1 MKIMNKDYLGTL
13 VGTKLGKSKKD
24 GISAIEAV
32 FEAIRE
38 GLLSDGV
45 VDITKEIKFTVA
57 ETAERKGRNPQSGE
71 ELTIPA
77 GKKIKIKQLKN
88 FDELV

>member
-1 MKIMNKDYLGTL
+1 MNKENLGTL
-13 VGTKLGKSKKD
+13 VGTKLGTNKKD
-24 GISAIEAV
+24 GIAAIEAV

-45 VDITKEIKFTVA
+45 VDITKEIKFSIA
-57 ETAERKGRNPQSGE
+57 DTAERKGRNPQSGE

-77 GKKIKIKQLKN
+77 GKKIKVKQQKN
-88 FDELV
+88 FNELV